1 MSQCRWRSTIG
12 RAQARWMTGSIP
24 GEEGIS
30 AIIALI
36 GSAEYAR
43 IFLRFSESPTKTNP
57 PSVAAAPSWAVKN
70 GCQACKIVSGAPI
83 QELDHLVPM
92 IALFSRSFAILA
104 IWKLCQRADALTTT
118 NGSKA
123 NADENVRFRLLSS
136 FVWNKV

>member
-1 MSQCRWRSTIG
+1 MAKMNISVPMALNFWWGIRTMDETI
-12 RAQARWMTGSIP
+12 RTSRRRIR
-24 GEEGIS
+24 

-36 GSAEYAR
+36 GSAGYAR

-92 IALFSRSFAILA
+92 IALFSRSICNFSDMEVVPARRCLDDD
-104 IWKLCQRADALTTT
+104 QRFK
-118 NGSKA
+118 S
-123 NADENVRFRLLSS
+123 
-136 FVWNKV
+136 